1 MHQVSSTKSFTLSQ
15 EKKKWDQDKSDGDVW
30 LNMDKGETWVYKFLC
45 KPLSCRSSISPQLKK
60 KKQIFSAK
68 EAFEICN
75 WELPH
80 NITSIIISLPLILTR
95 KKRSQ
100 HSLEQAAQEQ
110 IVYLL
115 YKL

>member
-60 KKQIFSAK
+60 KKADF
-68 EAFEICN
+68 FC
-75 WELPH
+75 
-80 NITSIIISLPLILTR
+80 
-95 KKRSQ
+95 KRGFRDLQLGIASQ
-100 HSLEQAAQEQ
+100 YH
-110 IVYLL
+110 
-115 YKL
+115 